1 MFDIIRVSN
10 DSWVENLEE
19 KSLCGIQ
26 ADDETTPSFHV
37 NEDIGGEK
45 TSRKKI
51 TRTAGW
57 TVFQRKREEN
67 QLEAG
72 LLLFDITGI
81 PSLVSKKH

>member
-1 MFDIIRVSN
+1 M
-10 DSWVENLEE
+10 
-19 KSLCGIQ
+19 
-26 ADDETTPSFHV
+26 
-37 NEDIGGEK
+37 NEDIGGKK
-45 TSRKKI
+45 TSGKKI